1 MKYTINKY
9 KIYKAWQS
17 VRPTQDSQ
25 PDFKKSTRFY
35 TFVAFF
41 YISAWVL
48 LKFGLPLTHLDSLSF
63 EIMIFWTKKKKR
75 WRKLL
80 FLILKGLAVPIWLIF
95 PWLFLVRRSFWLTT
109 TSHWSFEESNQH
121 LSYLLIVGL
130 VFIYPAFRLL
140 VGH

>member
-1 MKYTINKY
+1 MAVSQTYTRQSARLQKVYAFLHFCRILLY
-9 KIYKAWQS
+9 FRVGSLKIWATTHSFRLIELWDY
-17 VRPTQDSQ
+17 D
-25 PDFKKSTRFY
+25 
-35 TFVAFF
+35 
-41 YISAWVL
+41 L
-48 LKFGLPLTHLDSLSF
+48 LD
-63 EIMIFWTKKKKR
+63 KKKKR

-95 PWLFLVRRSFWLTT
+95 PWLFLVRRSFWLTI

-130 VFIYPAFRLL
+130 VFIYTSFRLL